1 MNVPLFKK
9 DVASWETGLEM
20 AQDKL
25 VRVPRRGT
33 MFQVIRSGVESSV
46 ARNAMTV
53 SGPQLSFFR
62 GCLIWGAVG
71 AGIWAELIHLLVF

>member
-1 MNVPLFKK
+1 MNVPLLKK

-20 AQDKL
+20 AKDKW
-25 VRVPRRGT
+25 VRVPRDGT
-33 MFQVIRSGVESSV
+33 MFQVMRNGVENPVQGNS
-46 ARNAMTV
+46 MTV

-71 AGIWAELIHLLVF
+71 ACMWAELIHLLVF